1 MAVFQRCTS
10 VMKVLISVST
20 PAPTHLAPTCV
31 PAILATH
38 SQPMASA
45 AMVRAQIS
53 LFLAFDCNNFVDIDE
68 CSAGTDMC
76 DHICQNT
83 PGSYTC
89 SCRSGYSLSQN
100 GRTCVGTCALNIMS
114 LSHKLSLL
122 LQISMN
128 VLRALTIVTRTVET
142 LLAAL
147 CAPATLDTPSTVMDT
162 LVMVGLVH

>member
-1 MAVFQRCTS
+1 
-10 VMKVLISVST
+10 MKVLISVST
-20 PAPTHLAPTCV
+20 PAPTHLAPTPV

-38 SQPMASA
+38 SPAMALA
-45 AMVRAQIS
+45 AMVRAL
-53 LFLAFDCNNFVDIDE
+53 LFLAFDSNNFVDIDE
-68 CSAGTDMC
+68 CSVGTDMC
-76 DHICQNT
+76 DHNCQNT

-89 SCRSGYSLSQN
+89 SCRPGYSLSQN
-100 GRTCVGTCALNIMS
+100 GRTCVGMHMCFTISRLVS
-114 LSHKLSLL
+114 LGHLLSL

-128 VLRALTIVTRTVET
+128 VLWVLITVNRTVET